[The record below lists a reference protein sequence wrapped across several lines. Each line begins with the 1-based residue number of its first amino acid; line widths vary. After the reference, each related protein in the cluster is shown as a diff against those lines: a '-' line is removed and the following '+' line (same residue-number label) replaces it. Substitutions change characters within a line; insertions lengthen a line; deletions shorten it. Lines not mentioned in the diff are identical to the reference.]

1 MTEKRILC
9 ISCPVG
15 CEMTVGIEDGRV
27 IRVDGNRCPRGK
39 HYAEQEAV
47 EPMRVLPSSV
57 KVVGGRRPLVS
68 VKTDRPIPRSL
79 IPEAMKAIRET
90 VTLAPVRMGAVLLT
104 DLLGTGANV
113 VATRDVSAETCG
125 DPDAVRAKGEM

>member
-15 CEMTVGIEDGRV
+15 CEMTVAIEDGRV
-27 IRVDGNRCPRGK
+27 LRVDGNRCPRGK

-57 KVVGGRRPLVS
+57 KVVGS
-68 VKTDRPIPRSL
+68 EHKFFFSL
-79 IPEAMKAIRET
+79 S
-90 VTLAPVRMGAVLLT
+90 LAYF
-104 DLLGTGANV
+104 
-113 VATRDVSAETCG
+113 
-125 DPDAVRAKGEM
+125 